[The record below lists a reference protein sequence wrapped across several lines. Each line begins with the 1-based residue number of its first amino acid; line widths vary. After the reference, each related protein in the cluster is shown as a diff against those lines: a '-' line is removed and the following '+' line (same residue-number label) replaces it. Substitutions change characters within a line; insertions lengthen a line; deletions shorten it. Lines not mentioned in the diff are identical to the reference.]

1 MPRHAAPDWDE
12 GTQAYPATQTRRQ
25 AQGAAADAA
34 GEMPADEARTQT
46 YARQPYA
53 GQAYQSQQQ
62 QYAAAPQRPYV
73 APVESPRQTPF
84 SPQGAQVSPAARR
97 ASGRAASWL
106 LKVVAL
112 ACRLYAIALAALV
125 VANAVVLGS
134 WRIHVVELTAAFTAW
149 LPSSVSGTLVYQTP
163 FGGVLRGDFVAV
175 AITLFVIDWLL
186 VRKARSLGAR

>member
-12 GTQAYPATQTRRQ
+12 RTQAYPATQTRRQ

-46 YARQPYA
+46 YAGQPYA
-53 GQAYQSQQQ
+53 RR

-84 SPQGAQVSPAARR
+84 SPQGAQVPPAARR

-106 LKVVAL
+106 LRVVAL
-112 ACRLYAIALAALV
+112 VCRLYAIALAALV

-175 AITLFVIDWLL
+175 AIALFVIDWLL

>member
-12 GTQAYPATQTRRQ
+12 RTQAYPATQTRRP
-25 AQGAAADAA
+25 APGAAADAA
-34 GEMPADEARTQT
+34 GEMPADEPRT
-46 YARQPYA
+46 QPYA
-53 GQAYQSQQQ
+53 GQPYARR

-84 SPQGAQVSPAARR
+84 SPQGAQVPPAARR

-106 LKVVAL
+106 LRVIAL
-112 ACRLYAIALAALV
+112 VCRLYAIALAALV

-175 AITLFVIDWLL
+175 AIALFVIDWLL

>member
-12 GTQAYPATQTRRQ
+12 RTQVYPATQTRRQ

-34 GEMPADEARTQT
+34 GEMPADEARTKT
-46 YARQPYA
+46 YARQPYVC
-53 GQAYQSQQQ
+53 QAYQGQQQ
-62 QYAAAPQRPYV
+62 QYAATPQRPYV

-106 LKVVAL
+106 LKVVAI

-125 VANAVVLGS
+125 VANAAVLGS

-175 AITLFVIDWLL
+175 AIALFVIDWLL

>member
-12 GTQAYPATQTRRQ
+12 RTQVYPATQTRRQ
-25 AQGAAADAA
+25 AQGAAADVA
-34 GEMPADEARTQT
+34 GEMPADEARTKT
-46 YARQPYA
+46 YARQPYVC
-53 GQAYQSQQQ
+53 QAYQGQQQ
-62 QYAAAPQRPYV
+62 QYAATPQRPYV

-106 LKVVAL
+106 LKVVAI

-125 VANAVVLGS
+125 VANAAVLGS

-175 AITLFVIDWLL
+175 AIALFVIDWLL

>member
-12 GTQAYPATQTRRQ
+12 RTQVYPATQTRRQ
-25 AQGAAADAA
+25 AQGAAADVA
-34 GEMPADEARTQT
+34 GEMPADEARTKT
-46 YARQPYA
+46 YSRQPYVC
-53 GQAYQSQQQ
+53 QAYQGQQQ
-62 QYAAAPQRPYV
+62 QYAATPQRPYV

-106 LKVVAL
+106 LKVVAI

-125 VANAVVLGS
+125 VANAAVLGS

-175 AITLFVIDWLL
+175 AIALFVIDWLL

>member
-12 GTQAYPATQTRRQ
+12 RTQAYPATQTRRQ

-34 GEMPADEARTQT
+34 GEMPADEARTKT

-62 QYAAAPQRPYV
+62 QYAATPQRPYV

-84 SPQGAQVSPAARR
+84 SPQGAQVPPAARR

-106 LKVVAL
+106 LRVVAL
-112 ACRLYAIALAALV
+112 VCRLYAIALAALV

-175 AITLFVIDWLL
+175 AIALFVIDWLL

>member
-12 GTQAYPATQTRRQ
+12 RTQVYPATQTRRQ
-25 AQGAAADAA
+25 AQGAAADVA
-34 GEMPADEARTQT
+34 GEMPADEARTKT
-46 YARQPYA
+46 YARQPYVC
-53 GQAYQSQQQ
+53 QAYQGQQQ
-62 QYAAAPQRPYV
+62 QYAAPPQRPYV

-106 LKVVAL
+106 LKVVAI

-125 VANAVVLGS
+125 VANAAVLGS

-175 AITLFVIDWLL
+175 AIAQFVIDWLL

>member
-25 AQGAAADAA
+25 AQDAPVDAA
-34 GEMPADEARTQT
+34 GAMPADESRTKT
-46 YARQPYA
+46 YARQPYVC
-53 GQAYQSQQQ
+53 QAYQGQQQ
-62 QYAAAPQRPYV
+62 QYAATPQRPYV

-106 LKVVAL
+106 LKVVAI

-125 VANAVVLGS
+125 VANAAVLGS

-175 AITLFVIDWLL
+175 AIALFVIDWLL

>member
-12 GTQAYPATQTRRQ
+12 RTQAYPATQTRRQ
-25 AQGAAADAA
+25 VQDAQPPYQG
-34 GEMPADEARTQT
+34 Q
-46 YARQPYA
+46 QPYA
-53 GQAYQSQQQ
+53 QPPYQGKQPYAQQQYQSQQQ
-62 QYAAAPQRPYV
+62 QCAAAPQRPYV

-106 LKVVAL
+106 LRVIAL
-112 ACRLYAIALAALV
+112 VCRLYAIALAALV

-175 AITLFVIDWLL
+175 AIALFVIDWLL

>member
-12 GTQAYPATQTRRQ
+12 RTQAYPATQTRRQ
-25 AQGAAADAA
+25 VQDAQPPYQGQQ
-34 GEMPADEARTQT
+34 PYTQPPHQGK
-46 YARQPYA
+46 QPYA
-53 GQAYQSQQQ
+53 QQQYQSQQQ
-62 QYAAAPQRPYV
+62 QCAAAPQRPYV

-106 LKVVAL
+106 LKVVAI

-125 VANAVVLGS
+125 VANAAVLGS

-175 AITLFVIDWLL
+175 AIALFVIDWLL

>member
-12 GTQAYPATQTRRQ
+12 RTQAYPATQTRRQ
-25 AQGAAADAA
+25 AQDAQRPYQ
-34 GEMPADEARTQT
+34 GQ
-46 YARQPYA
+46 QPYA
-53 GQAYQSQQQ
+53 QQPYAQQPYQGQQQ

-106 LKVVAL
+106 LRVIAL
-112 ACRLYAIALAALV
+112 VCRLYAIALAALV

-175 AITLFVIDWLL
+175 AIALFVIDWLL

>member
-12 GTQAYPATQTRRQ
+12 RTQAYPATQTRRQ
-25 AQGAAADAA
+25 AQDAQRPYQ
-34 GEMPADEARTQT
+34 GQ
-46 YARQPYA
+46 QPYA
-53 GQAYQSQQQ
+53 QQPYQGQQQ

-106 LKVVAL
+106 LRVIAL
-112 ACRLYAIALAALV
+112 VCRLYAIALAALV

-175 AITLFVIDWLL
+175 AIALFVIDWLL

>member
-12 GTQAYPATQTRRQ
+12 RTQAYPATQTRRQ
-25 AQGAAADAA
+25 AQDAQ
-34 GEMPADEARTQT
+34 R
-46 YARQPYA
+46 PYQ
-53 GQAYQSQQQ
+53 GQQQ

-84 SPQGAQVSPAARR
+84 SPQGAQVPPAARR

-106 LKVVAL
+106 LRVIAL
-112 ACRLYAIALAALV
+112 VCRLYAIALAALV

-175 AITLFVIDWLL
+175 AIALFVIDWLL

>member
-12 GTQAYPATQTRRQ
+12 GTRAYPATQTRRQ
-25 AQGAAADAA
+25 AQDAPVDAADA
-34 GEMPADEARTQT
+34 MPADESRT
-46 YARQPYA
+46 QPYA
-53 GQAYQSQQQ
+53 GQPYARR

-106 LKVVAL
+106 LKVVAI

>member
-1 MPRHAAPDWDE
+1 MPRHVAPDWDE
-12 GTQAYPATQTRRQ
+12 RTQVYPATQTRRQ

-34 GEMPADEARTQT
+34 GEMPADEARTKT
-46 YARQPYA
+46 YARQPYVC
-53 GQAYQSQQQ
+53 QAYQGQQQ
-62 QYAAAPQRPYV
+62 QYAATPQRPYV

-106 LKVVAL
+106 LKVVAI

-125 VANAVVLGS
+125 VANAAVLGS

-175 AITLFVIDWLL
+175 AIALFVIDWLL

>member
-12 GTQAYPATQTRRQ
+12 RTQAYPATQTRRQ

-34 GEMPADEARTQT
+34 GAMPADESRT
-46 YARQPYA
+46 QPYA
-53 GQAYQSQQQ
+53 GQPYARR

-97 ASGRAASWL
+97 VSGRAASWL
-106 LKVVAL
+106 LKVVAI

-125 VANAVVLGS
+125 VANAAVLGS

-175 AITLFVIDWLL
+175 AIALFVIDWLL
-186 VRKARSLGAR
+186 VRKARSLVAR